1 MSNRVYTWT
10 GNEENHDYDE
20 IIGLPHYV
28 STTCP
33 HMSMIDR
40 AAQFSPFDAL
50 TGFDDSITE
59 EGRMTDQKTDLSEQD
74 MTILNEKMALLS
86 ELCAQAQ
93 RSRFNGDQQIE
104 SPVVTAT
111 YFVADAKLH
120 RRSKKE
126 GGAYISHTGPVKRV
140 DMIEGKLIFYS
151 EKPGSKEI
159 SIPTQDIIELQSD
172 ALADVDSWY
181 E

>member
-10 GNEENHDYDE
+10 GNEETHDYDE

-28 STTCP
+28 STTRP

-59 EGRMTDQKTDLSEQD
+59 EGRMTDQKTDLS
-74 MTILNEKMALLS
+74 EKMALLS

>member
-10 GNEENHDYDE
+10 GNEETHDYDE

-28 STTCP
+28 STTRP

-140 DMIEGKLIFYS
+140 DKIEGKLIFYS